1 MRARNAS
8 TDPELKDWI
17 QNASIDGGAFLRS
30 IAIAA
35 MHAVAPDQYEWLRP
49 LLLDAKVRYPEFS
62 SHAYQQKPGIMGDTT
77 CICGKPQWHHL
88 HIGQA
93 VTVQLGSSGTFL
105 PPPYGDHL

>member
-35 MHAVAPDQYEWLRP
+35 IHAVAPDQYEWLRP
-49 LLLDAKVRYPEFS
+49 FLLEAQARYPEFA
-62 SHAYQQKPGIMGDTT
+62 SHAFQQKPSIEGATT
-77 CICGKPQWHHL
+77 CICGKPRWHYL
-88 HIGQA
+88 HTDQA
-93 VTVQLGSSGTFL
+93 VTVHPSASGTFL
-105 PPPYGDHL
+105 PPPYA